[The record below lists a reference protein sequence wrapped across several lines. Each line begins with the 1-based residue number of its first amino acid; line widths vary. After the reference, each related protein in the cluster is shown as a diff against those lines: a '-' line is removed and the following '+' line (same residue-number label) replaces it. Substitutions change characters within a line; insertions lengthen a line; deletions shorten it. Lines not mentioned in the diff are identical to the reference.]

1 MPKFE
6 IFVCH
11 LININMKKEVFR
23 FSLKMNF
30 GLFKSVAAFLR
41 YFMSGQSTPIS
52 LMTNVCNILT
62 MPVEVKISSL
72 VKIHTKRQNVVLSNL
87 VYRKP
92 RQGK

>member
-1 MPKFE
+1 
-6 IFVCH
+6 
-11 LININMKKEVFR
+11 MKKEVFR

-62 MPVEVKISSL
+62 MPVEVKISWEPNFFTS
-72 VKIHTKRQNVVLSNL
+72 KNPYKETKCSFE
-87 VYRKP
+87 
-92 RQGK
+92 